1 MGRKGASKRKPS
13 QTKSKPLSGK
23 DAGGSISSVMQATEN
38 QPAKSLEP
46 SQAVPST
53 KGGLKP
59 SSDSKKKNQEGLTF

>member
-1 MGRKGASKRKPS
+1 MGRKGANKRKPS

-23 DAGGSISSVMQATEN
+23 NAGGSISSVMQATEN

-53 KGGLKP
+53 KGEVKP
-59 SSDSKKKNQEGLTF
+59 SSDSKKKTKKG